1 MPLGSRPMTL
11 GKRNSVL
18 VSAPPRPQDRTLAS
32 NDVFSFLTLARARAR
47 APARACTH
55 AHVCSRAR
63 VRERDRARA
72 PARIGRSRALEGA
85 RGRSRALKQL
95 ERAARQRCSPPE
107 LVSLGAPPLRSGSRS
122 CTRSRARSHAH
133 ARGSAVVLVRRRSRA
148 LEGTRGRSSAR
159 ALERAT
165 AVLLTRASSD
175 GGPTPTLGPPLAL
188 PHALARVRACGSA
201 IVPARRRARALEGA
215 RGRSR
220 ALESARGRSRSARP
234 GHATVQNTTTG
245 GVNPGL
251 LINYFR
257 RKFSPNDGKSPP
269 KRHKTAIYAPAAL
282 VG

>member
-1 MPLGSRPMTL
+1 MGSLSSRSRGL
-11 GKRNSVL
+11 AL
-18 VSAPPRPQDRTLAS
+18 ALLHALARTR
-32 NDVFSFLTLARARAR
+32 TCARARACGS
-47 APARACTH
+47 AIGPARR
-55 AHVCSRAR
+55 RAL
-63 VRERDRARA
+63 DAR
-72 PARIGRSRALEGA
+72 GRSRALEGA
-85 RGRSRALKQL
+85 RGRSRALK
-95 ERAARQRCSPPE
+95 RAARQRCSPPE

-159 ALERAT
+159 ARERAT

-257 RKFSPNDGKSPP
+257 RKFSPNDGEIATQTPQNGDLCACGAGGLIHRQILFS
-269 KRHKTAIYAPAAL
+269 AL
-282 VG
+282 ARYRSRELLRSRSRSWQ